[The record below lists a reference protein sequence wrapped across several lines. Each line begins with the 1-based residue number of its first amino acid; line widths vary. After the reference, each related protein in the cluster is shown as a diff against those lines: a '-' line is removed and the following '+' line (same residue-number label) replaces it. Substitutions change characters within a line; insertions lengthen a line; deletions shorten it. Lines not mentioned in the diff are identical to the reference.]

1 MKKAL
6 LFILA
11 ASLLLSLAGC
21 ATSAP
26 ETSAPSVSGDA
37 SSMAESFTEESSN
50 DVSET
55 VSQEEERPM
64 ISIKGDPNYANV
76 ALNKSYTHT
85 TLHPGNDNASY
96 PDEGGISMTDGVIAA
111 ADGKYSDPAFMGFN
125 KNHNDYTA
133 KGYSAVTV
141 DLGGLHYLDKFV
153 AHVASKKHLSV
164 GINAPEIVFIYVS
177 HDGETWHRVGY
188 TSHEDSET
196 VASIPSTLELE
207 YAVSARYVQYRF
219 LGDSNW
225 IFVCEVEAFGIAAE
239 EEIPFPGEEEIVSF
253 LFVGNSSTYYFNIP
267 VKFMHLAASAG
278 VTVEVDNSCVG
289 SAYLS
294 YFADASNERHGIP
307 LREHLASKKYDYV
320 VLQDNSG
327 ASYEDSKP
335 AIDILLPLIKENGAE
350 MLLYKRYSSN
360 DDPAQRLDSAYRHE
374 VNYSKLA
381 ETFGVDRVAPG
392 ADAFLIC
399 TEKYPEINLYHT
411 DNSHHG
417 AGEGAYLLACVMA
430 IEFLDLDLDKC
441 TYTAGLDEATVAKLK
456 ECAKIACETGY
467 DYPQK

>member
-11 ASLLLSLAGC
+11 ASMLLSLAGC

-26 ETSAPSVSGDA
+26 ETSVPPVSGDA

-294 YFADASNERHGIP
+294 YFADAANERHGIP

>member
-11 ASLLLSLAGC
+11 ASMLLSLAGC

-239 EEIPFPGEEEIVSF
+239 EEIPFPGEEEIISF

-294 YFADASNERHGIP
+294 YFADAANERHGIP

-335 AIDILLPLIKENGAE
+335 AIDILLPLIQENGAE

>member
-1 MKKAL
+1 MKK
-6 LFILA
+6 
-11 ASLLLSLAGC
+11 LLSLFLAAVLTFAFVGC
-21 ATSAP
+21 NTAP
-26 ETSAPSVSGDA
+26 VEESSA
-37 SSMAESFTEESSN
+37 SSMDAESSYEAESTAESSP
-50 DVSET
+50 DTSDT
-55 VSQEEERPM
+55 SSQEEERPM
-64 ISIKGDPNYANV
+64 ISIKGDANYANV
-76 ALNKSYTHT
+76 ALGKTYTHT
-85 TLHPGNDNASY
+85 ELHPSTSGASY

-111 ADGKYSDPAFMGFN
+111 ADAKYSDASFMGFN
-125 KNHNDYTA
+125 KNNADYTA

-141 DLGGLHYLDKFV
+141 DLGGLYYLDKFV
-153 AHVASKKHLSV
+153 AHVASKAHLSV

-177 HDGETWHRVGY
+177 HDGETWHKVGC
-188 TSHEDSET
+188 TTHVDTDET
-196 VASIPSTLELE
+196 ASIPSTLELE

-225 IFVCEVEAFGIAAE
+225 IFVCEVEAFGIE
-239 EEIPFPGEEEIVSF
+239 GEEELPYSDEDLLSI
-253 LFVGNSSTYYFNIP
+253 LFVGNSATYYFNIP
-267 VKFMHLAASAG
+267 VKLMQLAASAG
-278 VTVEVDNSCVG
+278 LQIEVNNCCVG

-294 YFADASNERHGIP
+294 YFADATDSKHGIP
-307 LREHLASKKYDYV
+307 FRQQLAAKKYDYV

-327 ASYEDSKP
+327 ADYEDSKA
-335 AIDILLPLIKENGAE
+335 AIDILLPLIEANGAE

-374 VNYSKLA
+374 VNYSQLA
-381 ETFGVDRVAPG
+381 ETYDVDRVAPG

-430 IEFLDLDLDKC
+430 IEFLDLDLDDC

-456 ECAKIACETGY
+456 ECAKIACEEGY

>member
-11 ASLLLSLAGC
+11 ASMLLSLAGC

-37 SSMAESFTEESSN
+37 SSMAESLTEESSN

-294 YFADASNERHGIP
+294 YFADAANERHGIP

>member
-26 ETSAPSVSGDA
+26 ETSVPSVSGDA
-37 SSMAESFTEESSN
+37 SSMAESVTEESSN

-278 VTVEVDNSCVG
+278 ITVEVDNSCVG

-294 YFADASNERHGIP
+294 YFADAANERHGIP

>member
-1 MKKAL
+1 MKRAL
-6 LFILA
+6 LFILT
-11 ASLLLSLAGC
+11 ASLLFSFVGC
-21 ATSAP
+21 GAPAP
-26 ETSAPSVSGDA
+26 ETSQPAVSQEV
-37 SSMAESFTEESSN
+37 SSEAESSVAEPSE

-64 ISIKGDPNYANV
+64 ISIKGDSNYANV

-96 PDEGGISMTDGVIAA
+96 PDEGGISMTDGVIAP
-111 ADGKYSDPAFMGFN
+111 ADGKYSDPSFMGFN

-177 HDGETWHRVGY
+177 HDGETWHKVGY

-225 IFVCEVEAFGIAAE
+225 IFVCEVEAFGITAE
-239 EEIPFPGEEEIVSF
+239 EEIPFPGEDEIISF

-267 VKFMHLAASAG
+267 VKLMHLAASAG
-278 VTVEVDNSCVG
+278 VEIEVDNSCVG

-294 YFADASNERHGIP
+294 YFADATNERHGIP
-307 LREHLASKKYDYV
+307 FREHLASKKYDYV

-456 ECAKIACETGY
+456 ECAKIACAEGY

>member
-6 LFILA
+6 LFVLIF
-11 ASLLLSLAGC
+11 SLLLSLIGC
-21 ATSAP
+21 STTQETTSSAP
-26 ETSAPSVSGDA
+26 AEESVS
-37 SSMAESFTEESSN
+37 TPESSEEEQSQES
-50 DVSET
+50 SET
-55 VSQEEERPM
+55 VSQEEEIPM
-64 ISIKGDPNYANV
+64 ISIKEDPNYANV

-85 TLHPGNDNASY
+85 ELHPSTSGASY
-96 PDEGGISMTDGVIAA
+96 PDEGGITMTDGIITA
-111 ADGKYSDPAFMGFN
+111 ADGKYSDPTFMGFN
-125 KNHNDYTA
+125 KNNADYTA
-133 KGYSAVTV
+133 KGYSAITV
-141 DLGGLHYLDKFV
+141 DLGGLYYVDKFV

-164 GINAPEIVFIYVS
+164 GISAPEIVFIYVS
-177 HDGETWHRVGY
+177 NDGEEWHKIGH
-188 TSHEDSET
+188 TSHEDT
-196 VASIPSTLELE
+196 DATASIPSTLELE

-225 IFVCEVEAFGIAAE
+225 IFVCEVEAFGIE
-239 EEIPFPGEEEIVSF
+239 GEEELPFNDEEVSSF
-253 LFVGNSSTYYFNIP
+253 LFVGNSATYYFNIP
-267 VKFMHLAASAG
+267 VKLMLLAASAG
-278 VTVEVDNSCVG
+278 VEIEVNNCCVG

-294 YFADASNERHGIP
+294 YFADATNAKHGVP
-307 LREHLASKKYDYV
+307 LRQQLAAKQYDYV

-327 ASYEDSKP
+327 ADYEDSKA
-335 AIDILLPLIKENGAE
+335 AIDILLPLIQANGAE

-374 VNYSKLA
+374 VNYSQLA

-430 IEFLDLDLDKC
+430 IEFLDLDLDDC

-456 ECAKIACETGY
+456 ECAKLACSEGY

>member
-6 LFILA
+6 LFILT
-11 ASLLLSLAGC
+11 ASMLLSLAGC

-26 ETSAPSVSGDA
+26 ETSVPPVSGDA

-96 PDEGGISMTDGVIAA
+96 PDEGGISMTDGIIAA

-188 TSHEDSET
+188 TSHEDSEA

-294 YFADASNERHGIP
+294 YFADAANERHGIP

-381 ETFGVDRVAPG
+381 EIFGVDRVAPG

>member
-1 MKKAL
+1 MRKAL
-6 LFILA
+6 LLFLA

-21 ATSAP
+21 NAPAADTSSPAVS
-26 ETSAPSVSGDA
+26 ESVSAEGE
-37 SSMAESFTEESSN
+37 SSAEESSEE
-50 DVSET
+50 VSK
-55 VSQEEERPM
+55 EEERPM
-64 ISIKGDPNYANV
+64 ISIKNDPNYANV

-85 TLHPGNDNASY
+85 VLHPGNDNASY
-96 PDEGGISMTDGVIAA
+96 PDEGGISMTDGVIAP
-111 ADGKYSDPAFMGFN
+111 ADAKYSDPSFMGFN
-125 KNHNDYTA
+125 KNNNDYTA

-177 HDGETWHRVGY
+177 RDGETWHKVGY

-196 VASIPSTLELE
+196 IASIPSTLELE

-219 LGDSNW
+219 LGDGNW
-225 IFVCEVEAFGIAAE
+225 IFVCEVEAFGIEGE
-239 EEIPFPGEEEIVSF
+239 EELPFPGEEEIISF

-267 VKFMHLAASAG
+267 VKLMHLAASAG
-278 VTVEVDNSCVG
+278 VEIEVDNSCVG

-294 YFADASNERHGIP
+294 YFADPANERHGIP

-350 MLLYKRYSSN
+350 MLLYRRYSSN

>member
-6 LFILA
+6 LVILA

>member
-1 MKKAL
+1 MKKTL
-6 LFILA
+6 LFVLA
-11 ASLLLSLAGC
+11 ASLLLSFVGC
-21 ATSAP
+21 STPAP
-26 ETSAPSVSGDA
+26 ETSQPAVSQEA
-37 SSMAESFTEESSN
+37 SSEAESSVAEPSE

-96 PDEGGISMTDGVIAA
+96 PDEGGISMTDGVIAP
-111 ADGKYSDPAFMGFN
+111 ADGKYSDPSFMGFN

-133 KGYSAVTV
+133 KGYSAITV

-153 AHVASKKHLSV
+153 AHVASKKHLSA

-177 HDGETWHRVGY
+177 HDGETWHKVGY
-188 TSHEDSET
+188 TSHEDSDT

-225 IFVCEVEAFGIAAE
+225 IFVCEVEAFGITAE
-239 EEIPFPGEEEIVSF
+239 EEIPFPGEDEIISF

-267 VKFMHLAASAG
+267 VKLMHLAASAG
-278 VTVEVDNSCVG
+278 VEIEVDNSCVG

-294 YFADASNERHGIP
+294 YFADATNERHGIP
-307 LREHLASKKYDYV
+307 FREHLAAKKYDYV

-360 DDPAQRLDSAYRHE
+360 DDPSQRLDSAYRHE

-456 ECAKIACETGY
+456 ECAKIACAEGY

>member
-37 SSMAESFTEESSN
+37 SSMAESVTEESSN

-294 YFADASNERHGIP
+294 YFADAANERHGIP

>member
-1 MKKAL
+1 MKK
-6 LFILA
+6 
-11 ASLLLSLAGC
+11 LLSLFLAAVLLFTLVGC
-21 ATSAP
+21 STAP
-26 ETSAPSVSGDA
+26 A
-37 SSMAESFTEESSN
+37 EESSASSVATEN
-50 DVSET
+50 SSEAESPAESSPDT
-55 VSQEEERPM
+55 SDTSSQEEERPM
-64 ISIKGDPNYANV
+64 ISIKGDANYANV
-76 ALNKSYTHT
+76 ALGKTYTHT
-85 TLHPGNDNASY
+85 ELHPSNSGASY
-96 PDEGGISMTDGVIAA
+96 PDEGGISMTDGVIAP
-111 ADGKYSDPAFMGFN
+111 ADGKYSDPSFMGFN

-177 HDGETWHRVGY
+177 HDGETWHKVGY

-196 VASIPSTLELE
+196 DASIPSILELE

-225 IFVCEVEAFGIAAE
+225 IFVCEVEAFGIEAE
-239 EEIPFPGEEEIVSF
+239 EEIPFPDEEEVTSF

-267 VKFMHLAASAG
+267 VKLMRLAESAG
-278 VTVEVDNSCVG
+278 VEIEVENSCVG

-294 YFADASNERHGIP
+294 YFADATNERHGIP
-307 LREHLASKKYDYV
+307 FREHLASKKFDYV

-327 ASYEDSKP
+327 ADYEDSKP

-430 IEFLDLDLDKC
+430 IEFLDIDLDDC

>member
-11 ASLLLSLAGC
+11 ASMLLSLAGC

-26 ETSAPSVSGDA
+26 ETSAPSVSEDA
-37 SSMAESFTEESSN
+37 SSMAESVTEESSN

-294 YFADASNERHGIP
+294 YFADAANERHGIP